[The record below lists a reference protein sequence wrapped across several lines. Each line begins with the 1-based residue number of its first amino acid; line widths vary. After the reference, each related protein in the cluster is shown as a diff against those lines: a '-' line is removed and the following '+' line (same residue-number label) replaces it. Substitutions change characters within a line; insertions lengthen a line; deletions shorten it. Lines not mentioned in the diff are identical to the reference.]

1 MPAAFLHLVEDSPE
15 CPICLDVLDDTPTR
29 HTVTTACGHTF
40 HASCLWAW
48 VDTSARKGFVPL
60 CPSCNVDVTLH
71 ADDVEQ
77 MHAQVAENTRHTD
90 AKRVKPRWTLRW
102 CCWC

>member
-1 MPAAFLHLVEDSPE
+1 MGEGERQCAICWGAFAEASCE
-15 CPICLDVLDDTPTR
+15 AM
-29 HTVTTACGHTF
+29 ACGHTF